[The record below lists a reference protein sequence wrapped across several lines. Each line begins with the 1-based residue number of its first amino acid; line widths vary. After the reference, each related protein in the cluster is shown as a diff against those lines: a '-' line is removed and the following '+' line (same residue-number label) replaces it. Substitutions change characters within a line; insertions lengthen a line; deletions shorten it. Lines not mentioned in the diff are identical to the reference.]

1 MFKLKFKRYK
11 TQQGGPQFS
20 EEYPGFIDPD
30 DADGYDHYPGEYYQ
44 DAPHL
49 QGCECL
55 FCNNPISGAH
65 LVVTTRQTE
74 YYLHPSCILS
84 SFALILNGFG
94 FIAKLL
100 FNRNKRG

>member
-1 MFKLKFKRYK
+1 MFKLKFKRCK
-11 TQQGGPQFS
+11 SRPQFS

-30 DADGYDHYPGEYYQ
+30 DADGSNHYPGEFYQ
-44 DAPHL
+44 DASHL

-65 LVVTTRQTE
+65 LVVTTRQNE
-74 YYLHPSCILS
+74 YFLHPGCILS

-100 FNRNKRG
+100 FNRKNRG